1 MNHILQT
8 EDEEIPLDFL
18 KRLNDI
24 SNEVEFFA
32 LIDNNNHELAN
43 ASGLWD
49 AAEKGGLQVR
59 INRAGM
65 GESTRK
71 SLPLF
76 FFFYL

>member
-1 MNHILQT
+1 MNHIRQRD
-8 EDEEIPLDFL
+8 EEEIPLDFL

-24 SNEVEFFA
+24 DNEVEFFA

-49 AAEKGGLQVR
+49 TADKGTQQVR
-59 INRAGM
+59 INRAGL

-71 SLPLF
+71 CF
-76 FFFYL
+76 

>member
-1 MNHILQT
+1 MNHIRQKD
-8 EDEEIPLDFL
+8 EEEIPLDFL

-24 SNEVEFFA
+24 DNEVEFFA

-49 AAEKGGLQVR
+49 AADKGNLQIR

-71 SLPLF
+71 CF
-76 FFFYL
+76 F